1 MALVTLD
8 YYRYTYFGEPV
19 RDEDFPAMAAKAER
33 LIIQITHGR
42 AANFAALPLAY
53 QEAVKNAVCA
63 EIEYYAING
72 TDIAVNGDTGG
83 NGWTVGKVHV
93 NGSNGAWTGRK
104 QATTLVCAA
113 AIAAL
118 EQTGLLN
125 SDVVTVDAP
134 GRWLIC

>member
-42 AANFAALPLAY
+42 AANFAALPASC

-83 NGWTVGKVHV
+83 NGWSVGKVHV
-93 NGSNGAWTGRK
+93 NGTSEARKMGASTM
-104 QATTLVCAA
+104 VCAA

-125 SDVVTVDAP
+125 CDVSAVDAP
-134 GRWLIC
+134 GRYLIC